1 MFAVSPVAESAE
13 DNQQFLLV
21 VTVGLFTAYEK
32 ALHAV
37 PCCTQAARHAS
48 KDPVVNASSR
58 ADMSTRPTFGA
69 AKHPRVVVVGWAVG
83 EVVVTVLALVVV
95 DVLDVVNDELDVVDT
110 VLALVAVDGE
120 VLVTVE
126 VVVTV
131 LALVVVDVLDVV
143 NDELDVVDTGIP
155 TVLVLAAV
163 TAVLVAVVAAV
174 VVAVV
179 VVLHSAARLY
189 TS

>member
-95 DVLDVVNDELDVVDT
+95 DVLDVVNDELDVVDS
-110 VLALVAVDGE
+110 
-120 VLVTVE
+120 
-126 VVVTV
+126 
-131 LALVVVDVLDVV
+131 
-143 NDELDVVDTGIP
+143 GIP